1 MYAAIGYLEKKQLQR
16 NINLANT
23 RGKEVINE
31 MGEKAYMLD
40 DGYRVL
46 DDIKN
51 TPRYWRKAKH
61 ECPAGVLGCFL
72 VYAKGFSQLNFV
84 TDNREYYGADHNG
97 PSHSGLRDFL
107 SHKSNTLENV
117 L

>member
-31 MGEKAYMLD
+31 MGEKAYQLD

-46 DDIKN
+46 DDIKK
-51 TPRYWRKAKH
+51 TLQDIGKK
-61 ECPAGVLGCFL
+61 
-72 VYAKGFSQLNFV
+72 
-84 TDNREYYGADHNG
+84 
-97 PSHSGLRDFL
+97 L
-107 SHKSNTLENV
+107 SMKC
-117 L
+117 